1 MTERFN
7 PFYTEFEEAVRRRK
21 EVAEKDCTEVG
32 LAEKSEPTAG
42 EKTINMNFFM
52 KKNSQTN
59 SKLTKPDI
67 EKLLQEAY
75 QANPMCYEKKDGTLM
90 IGLALTE
97 DTDSLFPIV
106 PEEQWAIEGKTISE
120 WIITMVSLTNPLG
133 GIIGQMEYH
142 EAIKRLEPFIL
153 MKKNNWAL
161 IRAMT
166 HEELDS
172 LFGNLPRELY

>member
-1 MTERFN
+1 
-7 PFYTEFEEAVRRRK
+7 
-21 EVAEKDCTEVG
+21 
-32 LAEKSEPTAG
+32 
-42 EKTINMNFFM
+42 MNFFK

-75 QANPMCYEKKDGTLM
+75 PANPKCYEKEDGTLL

-120 WIITMVSLTNPLG
+120 WIITMVSLTNPQG

-153 MKKNNWAL
+153 MKKDNWAL

-172 LFGNLPRELY
+172 LFGNLPRKLY

>member
-1 MTERFN
+1 
-7 PFYTEFEEAVRRRK
+7 
-21 EVAEKDCTEVG
+21 
-32 LAEKSEPTAG
+32 
-42 EKTINMNFFM
+42 MNFFM

-75 QANPMCYEKKDGTLM
+75 QANPKCYEKEDGTLL

-120 WIITMVSLTNPLG
+120 WIITMVSLTNPQG
-133 GIIGQMEYH
+133 GMIGQMEYH

-153 MKKNNWAL
+153 MKKIIGHL
-161 IRAMT
+161 L
-166 HEELDS
+166 EQ
-172 LFGNLPRELY
+172 

>member
-1 MTERFN
+1 M
-7 PFYTEFEEAVRRRK
+7 K
-21 EVAEKDCTEVG
+21 
-32 LAEKSEPTAG
+32 
-42 EKTINMNFFM
+42 NF
-52 KKNSQTN
+52 
-59 SKLTKPDI
+59 
-67 EKLLQEAY
+67 LQEAY
-75 QANPMCYEKKDGTLM
+75 QANPKCYEKEDGTLL
-90 IGLALTE
+90 IGFALTE

-120 WIITMVSLTNPLG
+120 WIITMVSLTNPQG

-153 MKKNNWAL
+153 MKKDNWAL

-172 LFGNLPRELY
+172 LFGNLPRKLY

>member
-1 MTERFN
+1 
-7 PFYTEFEEAVRRRK
+7 
-21 EVAEKDCTEVG
+21 
-32 LAEKSEPTAG
+32 
-42 EKTINMNFFM
+42 MNFFK

-75 QANPMCYEKKDGTLM
+75 QANPKCYEKEDGTLL

-120 WIITMVSLTNPLG
+120 WIITMVSLTNPQG
-133 GIIGQMEYH
+133 GIRPCH
-142 EAIKRLEPFIL
+142 TLH
-153 MKKNNWAL
+153 W
-161 IRAMT
+161 
-166 HEELDS
+166 DS
-172 LFGNLPRELY
+172 RRQAPVRYRSERTQASCTSTRWSPAHNCCCRPSEHPAGCSRPPHH

>member
-1 MTERFN
+1 MWNQMDFMVHTGN
-7 PFYTEFEEAVRRRK
+7 VKQAQTCLLYTFPSPRDRIRHLVCRLLLEKKIFLMIRRPPRSTPASSRRQRQMCIRDSPK
-21 EVAEKDCTEVG
+21 
-32 LAEKSEPTAG
+32 
-42 EKTINMNFFM
+42 
-52 KKNSQTN
+52 
-59 SKLTKPDI
+59 
-67 EKLLQEAY
+67 
-75 QANPMCYEKKDGTLM
+75 CYEKEDGTLL

-120 WIITMVSLTNPLG
+120 WIITMVSLTNPQG

-153 MKKNNWAL
+153 MKKDNWAL

-172 LFGNLPRELY
+172 LFGNLPRKLY

>member
-1 MTERFN
+1 
-7 PFYTEFEEAVRRRK
+7 
-21 EVAEKDCTEVG
+21 
-32 LAEKSEPTAG
+32 
-42 EKTINMNFFM
+42 MNFFK

-75 QANPMCYEKKDGTLM
+75 QVNPKCYEKEDGTLL

-97 DTDSLFPIV
+97 DTDSLFP
-106 PEEQWAIEGKTISE
+106 IEGKTISE
-120 WIITMVSLTNPLG
+120 WIITMVSLTNPQG

-153 MKKNNWAL
+153 MKKDNWAL

-172 LFGNLPRELY
+172 LFGNLPRKLY

>member
-1 MTERFN
+1 MNKLFKDIRHSDVDAVRVAISKNITVVNEV
-7 PFYTEFEEAVRRRK
+7 YTAKAPKKDIGQSPLQVAIKCGEFE
-21 EVAEKDCTEVG
+21 
-32 LAEKSEPTAG
+32 
-42 EKTINMNFFM
+42 I
-52 KKNSQTN
+52 
-59 SKLTKPDI
+59 I
-67 EKLLQEAY
+67 ELLV
-75 QANPMCYEKKDGTLM
+75 NPKCYEKEDGTLL

-120 WIITMVSLTNPLG
+120 WIITMVSLTNPQG

-153 MKKNNWAL
+153 MKKDNWAL

-172 LFGNLPRELY
+172 LFGNLPRKLY